1 MSKNI
6 FISHSWKYPR
16 HYESLIALLQQ
27 HGFQHA
33 NYSVPKEDPLET
45 TGTRRNLN
53 EKLKAQIR
61 PCSCVIVIGGVYVS
75 YSQSIQDE
83 IKIANELG
91 KPIIC
96 VLPRGAERGSAVAQE
111 WADMTVNWNT
121 ESIIDAVKE
130 LTK

>member
-6 FISHSWKYPR
+6 FISHSWR
-16 HYESLIALLQQ
+16 HSNDYTNLVSLLER
-27 HGFQHA
+27 HGFQHS
-33 NYSVPKEDPLET
+33 NYSVEKDDPLET

-53 EKLKAQIR
+53 EKLRAQIR
-61 PCSCVIVIGGVYVS
+61 PCSCVIVIGGVYAS
-75 YSQSIQDE
+75 RSQSIQDE

-111 WADMTVNWNT
+111 WADKTVNWNT
-121 ESIIDAVKE
+121 KSIIDAVKE